1 MTHDGCGLA
10 AIHPRTISAPPDAP
24 SRSRND
30 RQEAMAEEPIEQDY
44 ALIIQQPGKA
54 EQTLAKFV
62 KLLLSYQYGLN
73 TEIVSDFTK
82 VRSVLRQGADRMRC
96 SFVIQSKA
104 VSARSTVPVLTDKG
118 RIPVF
123 LVLPGYVANDPVAT
137 NFFSMANF
145 SLPEVALRR

>member
-1 MTHDGCGLA
+1 M
-10 AIHPRTISAPPDAP
+10 
-24 SRSRND
+24 
-30 RQEAMAEEPIEQDY
+30 
-44 ALIIQQPGKA
+44 
-54 EQTLAKFV
+54 
-62 KLLLSYQYGLN
+62 LLSYQYGLN

-123 LVLPGYVANDPVAT
+123 LVLPGYVANEQKEDCAEMGNVFISPRE
-137 NFFSMANF
+137 SR
-145 SLPEVALRR
+145 SRPERVRCRPSSPWL